1 MKALRVKVSGRVQRV
16 GYRRFV
22 SDLADEIG
30 ILGYVRNERDHSVT
44 VFAQGSEEALARF
57 LEEMKKPPLGLVKSA
72 VLEEVEPEPG
82 LSFFEMQFGSVQ
94 EELTDGFGAMEQEFR
109 DYRQE
114 FRDYRKE
121 FGDHRQEFK
130 EYREEFRDYRQE
142 FREFAS
148 RTDGNFLEMS
158 EKYGAI
164 SEKLTQMMEAFRVE
178 SAETR
183 KMLTEA
189 IESLKRD
196 SAYTR
201 EELKRS
207 VDSLV
212 TAVQQLVQA
221 TSKK

>member
-1 MKALRVKVSGRVQRV
+1 MKAFRVKVSGRVQRV
-16 GYRRFV
+16 GYRHFV
-22 SDLADEIG
+22 SDLADELG

-44 VFAQGSEEALARF
+44 VFAQGSVEALARL

-82 LSFFEMQFGSVQ
+82 LSFFEIQYGSIQ
-94 EELTDGFGAMEQEFR
+94 EELTDGFGAIEQEFR

-114 FRDYRKE
+114 F
-121 FGDHRQEFK
+121 G
-130 EYREEFRDYRQE
+130 
-142 FREFAS
+142 EFAS
-148 RTDGNFLEMS
+148 RTDRNFLEMS
-158 EKYGAI
+158 EKYGVI
-164 SEKLTQMMEAFRVE
+164 SEKLAQMMEAFRVE

-183 KMLTEA
+183 KMLAEA

-207 VDSLV
+207 VDNLV

>member
-1 MKALRVKVSGRVQRV
+1 MAGIVKAYRVKVLGRVQRD

-22 SDLADEIG
+22 SDLADEMG

-44 VFAQGSEEALARF
+44 VFAQGSDEALARF
-57 LEEMKKPPLGLVKSA
+57 LDEIRKPPVGLAKSTL
-72 VLEEVEPEPG
+72 LEEVEPEPG
-82 LSFFEMQFGSVQ
+82 LSFFETQLGSVQ

-109 DYRQE
+109 
-114 FRDYRKE
+114 
-121 FGDHRQEFK
+121 
-130 EYREEFRDYRQE
+130 
-142 FREFAS
+142 EFAS
-148 RTDGNFLEMS
+148 RTDRNFLEMS

-164 SEKLTQMMEAFRVE
+164 SEKLTQTMEALRIE

-183 KMLTEA
+183 KMLAEA

-207 VDSLV
+207 VDNLV